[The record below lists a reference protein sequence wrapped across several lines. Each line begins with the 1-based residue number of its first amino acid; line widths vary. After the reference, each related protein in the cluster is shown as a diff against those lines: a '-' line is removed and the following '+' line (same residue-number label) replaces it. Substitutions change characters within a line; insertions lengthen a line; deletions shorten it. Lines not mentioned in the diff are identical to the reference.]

1 MTISSHNVKQNGP
14 SIQGNDIS
22 GKSGLDNMR
31 GTVYISDMRWRQI
44 RSRETKP

>member
-22 GKSGLDNMR
+22 GKSRLDNMR
-31 GTVYISDMRWRQI
+31 VTVYISDILWRQT
-44 RSRETKP
+44 RSRETKS